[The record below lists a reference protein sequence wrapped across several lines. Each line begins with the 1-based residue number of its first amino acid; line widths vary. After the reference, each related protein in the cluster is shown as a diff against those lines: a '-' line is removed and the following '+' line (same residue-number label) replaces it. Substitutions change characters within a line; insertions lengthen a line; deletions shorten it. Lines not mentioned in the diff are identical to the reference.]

1 MAAPRSGP
9 AGVRVLTRAPSLGR
23 TYVRSLV
30 VPRDAGALDLP
41 RRAVEVR
48 GVRPDPDRVAAFAR
62 LCGFPLRDELP
73 LPFPH
78 LLGFGLQ
85 VDLLVSEAF
94 PFRLLGLVHVRQ
106 EFEQQRPVGAGEPLD
121 VRVRATALRPH
132 RRGATVDL
140 VTEVRPAGEDGAPVW
155 RGLSR
160 YLARGTTFP
169 GTPQPPPAP
178 LPAPEG
184 PGALWRLPGDLGR
197 RFAGVSGDVNPLH
210 LSALSARALGF
221 RRALAHGMW
230 TASHSLAALAG
241 RPPGAGRFA
250 VEFAAPVLLPSTVV
264 HVVREQDLD
273 GRPGWSTALRSRDG
287 RRLHL
292 TGRFEPR

>member
-1 MAAPRSGP
+1 MGTGRPAP
-9 AGVRVLTRAPSLGR
+9 GVRVLQRAPSLGR
-23 TYVRSLV
+23 TYVRSLLA
-30 VPRDAGALDLP
+30 PRHAGALDLP
-41 RRAVEVR
+41 RRAVERR
-48 GVRPDPDRVAAFAR
+48 GVRAEAGQVAAFAR

-85 VDLLVSEAF
+85 VDLLVREPF

-106 EFEQQRPVGAGEPLD
+106 EFEQSRPLPARESLD
-121 VRVRATALRPH
+121 VRVRAVGLRPH

-140 VTEVRPAGEDGAPVW
+140 VTEVRPAGEGGEPVW

-160 YLARGTTFP
+160 YLARGVRFP
-169 GTPQPPPAP
+169 GTPAPASAP

-184 PGALWRLPGDLGR
+184 PGALWRLPADLGR

-210 LSALSARALGF
+210 LSALTAKALGF
-221 RRALAHGMW
+221 PRALAHGVW
-230 TASHSLAALAG
+230 TASHSLASLG
-241 RPPGAGRFA
+241 VQPPGAARFA

-264 HVVREQDLD
+264 HVVAEQDLA
-273 GRPGWSTALRSRDG
+273 GRPGWSTAVRSRDG

-292 TGRFEPR
+292 TGRLEAL